1 MITGVWKYRGKSI
14 YAVGRLIEDLNLDDK
29 KIKPIIAKCTRMDK
43 DDRYQT
49 IDDVAFDFAH
59 SFLRSES

>member
-1 MITGVWKYRGKSI
+1 M
-14 YAVGRLIEDLNLDDK
+14 GRLIEDLNLDDK